1 MYTLEAFVERY
12 APIVDATFGGLTLEL
27 CDTGDGVRVDAYS
40 DARAFVVGYTGKSG
54 QITVVQSR
62 AYHPATDPA
71 RVIRFWLAQQ
81 LAESLLAD

>member
-1 MYTLEAFVERY
+1 MYTLETFVERY
-12 APIVDATFGGLTLEL
+12 APIVDATFGMRLEL
-27 CDTGDGVRVDAYS
+27 CDTGDELRVDAYS
-40 DARAFVVGYTGKSG
+40 DARAFVVGYAGKSG

-62 AYHPATDPA
+62 VQHPATDPA